1 MDTWGTSSFF
11 CPYHIGA
18 IFGRVPKKPRSPAS
32 LSLDWLLV
40 PTRLSQPSAK
50 FSSVRSWWAT
60 SPLIAFISG
69 HIYCSVSSTRLCVS
83 LLLSVSLFAPS
94 MVMTRATGSSQV
106 FERAGISGRWIPET
120 QCGSSTSCFWASVA
134 RVCRWSGRDLISGWV
149 QDPKVLPCTKKVPY
163 HFLIVGIN

>member
-1 MDTWGTSSFF
+1 MDIWGTSSFF

-69 HIYCSVSSTRLCVS
+69 HIHCSFHSTRLCVS

-94 MVMTRATGSSQV
+94 MVMTRAVGSPQV
-106 FERAGISGRWIPET
+106 FERAGISGRRNPET
-120 QCGSSTSCFWASVA
+120 NVVHPSAVPGLQLCEFADDLEET
-134 RVCRWSGRDLISGWV
+134 WSAGGYRI
-149 QDPKVLPCTKKVPY
+149 
-163 HFLIVGIN
+163 